1 MVRIPPSFA
10 ALLVV
15 LAIATFVGVGLSVV
29 FHRLILIPIL
39 VGAELA
45 VGVVFVLVTFPKWYA
60 ELEAA
65 ARLQPTASPA
75 DTHPPTAPSEASAQP
90 EPRPPPVPFDP
101 VDEQPDYD
109 PVEDADEHGAL

>member
-1 MVRIPPSFA
+1 MVRIPRSFV

-39 VGAELA
+39 VGAELV
-45 VGVVFVLVTFPKWYA
+45 VGVVFVLVTFPKWQA

-65 ARLQPTASPA
+65 ARSQPTASPT
-75 DTHPPTAPSEASAQP
+75 DSHLPTAPAKASPQL